1 MLIARSAALLAGA
14 VILAAAP
21 ALAKDPKPGA
31 KTTQYGSVDA
41 AGVYQLSLDEQAF
54 DCRKLLGT
62 MQIRIMQIRDY
73 DPSKKTSDLSRTMQ
87 TTVDPALSIMLGKT
101 SAYAA
106 DPDKRYRND
115 RAMLEAYNRQ
125 AAAKKCKVYDLDA
138 ELKPGKAFHD
148 TPVPRSAPPAKPTAA
163 QVPIQAPAQAKTAP
177 APK

>member
-1 MLIARSAALLAGA
+1 MLA
-14 VILAAAP
+14 VAP

-41 AGVYQLSLDEQAF
+41 SGMYQLSADEQAF
-54 DCRKLLGT
+54 DCKKLLGV

-101 SAYAA
+101 SAYTA

-148 TPVPRSAPPAKPTAA
+148 TPVARSAPAAKP
-163 QVPIQAPAQAKTAP
+163 PGAQAKTAP